1 MEKKK
6 NSKNK
11 REFLNYDEKFKI
23 MYKYLQE
30 NNAFESGIRART
42 EYEGFHIGQWQA
54 NMRREYYK
62 GNLKLDEALE
72 DKFIEFG
79 ILRKEKEREEADRLT
94 WDEKYIIMEEY
105 LKSGGKIKADTVY
118 KGHKIGQW
126 QAVIR
131 HLSYKESLNTVSP
144 ELRKKFF
151 KLGILKKEKGR
162 VLMSG
167 PEKISYDRKF
177 EIMYQ
182 YLESNN
188 FEKDIKQKTIFNGH
202 AIGVWQDN
210 LRQTYRKGRDLEIEK
225 ELMDKFFNYGILREI
240 DKDKRKSIISPKEE
254 KKVSMFSSEGNEIEQ
269 LVEILLK
276 KQEERK
282 VLEEEIAQLEE
293 KIKAKNNEIREV

>member
-1 MEKKK
+1 MDKKK
-6 NSKNK
+6 KSKNK

-42 EYEGFHIGQWQA
+42 EYEGFPIGQWQA

-131 HLSYKESLNTVSP
+131 YLSYKESLNTVSP

-188 FEKDIKQKTIFNGH
+188 FEQDIKQKTIFNGH

-240 DKDKRKSIISPKEE
+240 DKAKRKSIISPKEE

-282 VLEEEIAQLEE
+282 FLDEEIAQLEE

>member
-1 MEKKK
+1 MDKKK

-42 EYEGFHIGQWQA
+42 EYEGFPIGQWQA

-105 LKSGGKIKADTVY
+105 LKSGGKIKGDTVY

-131 HLSYKESLNTVSP
+131 HLSYKESLNNVSP
-144 ELRKKFF
+144 
-151 KLGILKKEKGR
+151 
-162 VLMSG
+162 
-167 PEKISYDRKF
+167 
-177 EIMYQ
+177 
-182 YLESNN
+182 
-188 FEKDIKQKTIFNGH
+188 
-202 AIGVWQDN
+202 
-210 LRQTYRKGRDLEIEK
+210 
-225 ELMDKFFNYGILREI
+225 
-240 DKDKRKSIISPKEE
+240 
-254 KKVSMFSSEGNEIEQ
+254 
-269 LVEILLK
+269 
-276 KQEERK
+276 
-282 VLEEEIAQLEE
+282 
-293 KIKAKNNEIREV
+293 